1 MGLAAC
7 QARYLS
13 ITARKT
19 NVEYEALQINQQRT
33 SLATRTSEIYNKL
46 CSLDQPVQPSPVDY
60 YKTDYSYSVTSG
72 DESGNYT
79 IDSYVKNTGADTY
92 TVYATRTYD
101 TQTASRTTSSQVTN
115 AIDNGDGTFTL
126 TFADGSQKIYS
137 TTSNSQTIIDIINK
151 ALGTQ
156 AIPDGEQLY
165 QYTDTDS
172 GNVHYLTNTE
182 LQELLAGT
190 ATTYNDYSVYKTSA
204 TEKVT
209 INDASLEFDTTGR
222 LTKISTPDYTNVEVN
237 STTQFDEIAY
247 QQAMKVYNAKQADY
261 DSEVKRL
268 QNETNR
274 IQQQDKTLELKLDQL
289 DTEQQTL
296 KTELESVTKLLDDN
310 VKNIFNTFNSSG

>member
-72 DESGNYT
+72 DGSGSYV
-79 IDSYVKNTGADTY
+79 IDSYVKNAGADTY
-92 TVYATRTYD
+92 TIYATRTYD
-101 TQTASRTTSSQVTN
+101 TQTASRATSSRVTN
-115 AIDNGDGTFTL
+115 AVDNGDGTFTI
-126 TFADGSQKIYS
+126 TFADGTQKTYS
-137 TTSNSQTIIDIINK
+137 TTTNSQTIINLINE

-165 QYTDTDS
+165 QYTDTDT
-172 GNVHYLTNTE
+172 GNVHYMTNTE

-190 ATTYNDYSVYKTSA
+190 ATNYDDYSVYKTSK

-209 INDASLEFDTTGR
+209 INDAALEFDTTGR
-222 LTKISTPDYTNVEVN
+222 LTKISTPDYTNIEVN
-237 STTQFDEIAY
+237 STTRFDEVAY
-247 QQAMKVYNAKQADY
+247 QNAMKSYNALQAAY
-261 DSEVKRL
+261 DNEVKSL